1 MDFGYTLEQPE
12 HMQVSW
18 SSGFGNNQL
27 GVTEDL
33 LGSHGTISRAN
44 HVRYTPQKINRPD
57 DVERM
62 GRAGHV
68 PHAHMENFFDAI
80 RTGREPNCPFE
91 VGYRVT
97 VACIMAVESYRTG
110 RTIRW
115 NAETEEIV

>member
-1 MDFGYTLEQPE
+1 MDVSLDQPE
-12 HMQVSW
+12 QMLVSW

-44 HVRYTPQKINRPD
+44 HVRYTPQKVNRPD

-68 PHAHMENFFDAI
+68 PHVHMENFFDSV
-80 RTGREPNCPFE
+80 RTSREPNCPF
-91 VGYRVT
+91 
-97 VACIMAVESYRTG
+97 
-110 RTIRW
+110 
-115 NAETEEIV
+115 